1 MLGEKV
7 SDCLAFLQQIFEIL
21 YCLIAFIFPEVNIY
35 CFWILLRRANEEL
48 CTLNGQCHCLNYRLD
63 IFFFHCC
70 NLFLEYTLFNYHF
83 LAVADIDTL
92 GRRPGKELHSAE
104 SVPALRFCGI
114 VALNACHLCYVIVVF
129 YKLEFQH
136 GR

>member
-7 SDCLAFLQQIFEIL
+7 SDYLASLQQVSEIFHGLVFGI
-21 YCLIAFIFPEVNIY
+21 IINIY
-35 CFWILLRRANEEL
+35 LVGLRRSDSEER
-48 CTLNGQCHCLNYRLD
+48 TLSGQCHYLNNRLD

-92 GRRPGKELHSAE
+92 GRRLGKELHSAE
-104 SVPALRFCGI
+104 SVPALLFCGI
-114 VALNACHLCYVIVVF
+114 VALNACHPCYVIVVF
-129 YKLEFQH
+129 YKLKFQH

>member
-1 MLGEKV
+1 MLGKKV
-7 SDCLAFLQQIFEIL
+7 SYYLASLQQVAEIIHSLVFGIFI
-21 YCLIAFIFPEVNIY
+21 NIY
-35 CFWILLRRANEEL
+35 LVGLRRSDSEER
-48 CTLNGQCHCLNYRLD
+48 TLSGQCHYLNYRLD

-92 GRRPGKELHSAE
+92 SRRLGKELHSAE
-104 SVPALRFCGI
+104 SVPALHFCGI
-114 VALNACHLCYVIVVF
+114 VALNACYPCYVIVVF